1 MLNIENC
8 KTRQQRLL
16 REMEPR
22 GIGLAVITN
31 LRNIYYFTG
40 ALLDAS
46 RPQVFALASSGRSL
60 LITNREPPPAAADR
74 VELYTWYT
82 LDRVITPVTMTAEAT
97 AALRTFIEAAGGR
110 VAVELESMNAGLAS
124 ALSGREPKNITPVIQ
139 EMIRVKD
146 PDELECIRATIAMT
160 EAGYAAIKAR
170 LEPGLTEL
178 QAYKIVY
185 EAMADHAG
193 TSVDLKGDFAC
204 GTRAIKEGGAPTD
217 RKVQAG
223 DLFIFDLF
231 PAYNGYLCDLCRTFA
246 ASPATQLQH
255 DAWVHIMEAHRIA
268 ERILRPGAFAR
279 DVYRELRAHLDGF
292 EAAKGSFWHHA
303 GHGVGLNEWEFPWL
317 TPGSDHVI
325 REGEVVACEPGLY
338 SEELQGGIRLEHNYL
353 VGANGAVALDQFPM
367 GL

>member
-1 MLNIENC
+1 MPHA
-8 KTRQQRLL
+8 RQRLFGARTPDGSSYRVSSISL
-16 REMEPR
+16 S
-22 GIGLAVITN
+22 A
-31 LRNIYYFTG
+31 RNAEDLEAIQSRVT
-40 ALLDAS
+40 ALLRQRHHLKADGS
-46 RPQVFALASSGRSL
+46 TDDFSIFNQDDTLRGRSS
-60 LITNREPPPAAADR
+60 
-74 VELYTWYT
+74 VT
-82 LDRVITPVTMTAEAT
+82 LVRNEWFTVVQGVAEAT

-146 PDELECIRATIAMT
+146 PDEIECIRATIAMT

-217 RKVQAG
+217 RRVQAG
-223 DLFIFDLF
+223 DLFILDLF

-255 DAWVHIMEAHRIA
+255 DAWAHIMEAHRIA

-325 REGEVVACEPGLY
+325 RQGEVVACEPGLY

-353 VGANGAVALDQFPM
+353 VGADEAVALDQFPM